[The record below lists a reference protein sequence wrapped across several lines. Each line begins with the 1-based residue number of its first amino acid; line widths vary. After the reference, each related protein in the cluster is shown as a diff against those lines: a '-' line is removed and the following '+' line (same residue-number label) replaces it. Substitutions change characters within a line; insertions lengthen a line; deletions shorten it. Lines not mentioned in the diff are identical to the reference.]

1 MRKRFS
7 SDHVFGLVLASVSML
22 IISPDA
28 LLIRLIEADQWT
40 FLFWRGLLP
49 SLAMMAMLAARYGR
63 QTPALFRAIGRPGLA
78 IAFLFGISTILFI
91 SAILLT
97 SVANALVIIAVQ
109 PLLSAIFSRW
119 FLGEP
124 IRPSTWVATVVVL
137 AGVAIIFSGSLGGGN
152 VWGDVLAFLGS
163 CCMAGQMVIIRY
175 SRAVNMVPA
184 VVLSGPLVALAAL
197 PFATPFA
204 VSGNDVGLLLM
215 LGLIILPV
223 PFFLSA
229 LAPRYAPA
237 AEISLITLL
246 ESVTGP
252 FIVWLVIDE
261 APVIETLVGGAV
273 ILATLAVY
281 FTISLRAGSDEVERT
296 TKIPH
301 P

>member
-1 MRKRFS
+1 MRIS
-7 SDHVFGLVLASVSML
+7 SDHVLGLVLAGVAML
-22 IISPDA
+22 VISPDA
-28 LLIRLIEADQWT
+28 LIIRLIEGDQWT

-49 SLAMMAMLAARYGR
+49 SLAMTAMLAARHGR
-63 QTPALFRAIGRPGLA
+63 RTPALFRAIGRPGLA

-109 PLLSAIFSRW
+109 PLLAAIFSRW
-119 FLGEP
+119 FLGEA

-152 VWGDVLAFLGS
+152 IWGDILAFLGS
-163 CCMAGQMVIIRY
+163 CCMAGQMVIIRH

-184 VVLSGPLVALAAL
+184 VVLSGPLVALVVL
-197 PFATPFA
+197 PLATPLA
-204 VSGNDVGLLLM
+204 VSGNDVGLLLL
-215 LGLIILPV
+215 LGLIVLPI

-237 AEISLITLL
+237 AEISLISLI

-252 FIVWLVIDE
+252 FIVWLVIGE
-261 APVIETLVGGAV
+261 VPAVETLLGGAL

-281 FTISLRAGSDEVERT
+281 FTIALRAGSADAHST
-296 TKIPH
+296 TIIPH

>member
-1 MRKRFS
+1 MRIS
-7 SDHVFGLVLASVSML
+7 SDHMFGLMLASVSML

-28 LLIRLIEADQWT
+28 LLIRLIEADKWT

-49 SLAMMAMLAARYGR
+49 SIAMTAMLAARHGR
-63 QTPALFRAIGRPGLA
+63 RTPALFHAIGRPGLA

-91 SAILLT
+91 SAILIT
-97 SVANALVIIAVQ
+97 SVANALVIISVQ

-152 VWGDVLAFLGS
+152 IWGDILAFLGS
-163 CCMAGQMVIIRY
+163 CCMAGQMVIIRHA
-175 SRAVNMVPA
+175 RAVNMVPA
-184 VVLSGPLVALAAL
+184 IILSGPLVALIAL
-197 PFATPFA
+197 PLATPFA
-204 VSGNDVGLLLM
+204 VNGNDVGVLLL
-215 LGLIILPV
+215 LGLIILPI

-229 LAPRYAPA
+229 LAPRYAPV
-237 AEISLITLL
+237 AEISLISLL

-261 APVIETLVGGAV
+261 VPAVETLLGGAV

-281 FTISLRAGSDEVERT
+281 FTISLRTGSVEVET
-296 TKIPH
+296 TTIIPH